1 MGLFSKKEKLG
12 YKKEK
17 LTPAKIKNSVAT
29 SKLVGYKF
37 TLPRNFVFED
47 IQKYNA
53 KYDYS
58 ITEFS
63 ALNAET
69 LTRIGVLLTEPNT
82 DQVKEMLPNWSRLE
96 PVIASSILKKM
107 YQDVRETDIVQREFM
122 GLPCY
127 HYKGY
132 LQERPSFNGIPR
144 CRECYMYLAP
154 YMNVTFFVVTTD
166 EHEFETTDLFRSFED
181 TKLKM

>member
-1 MGLFSKKEKLG
+1 MGLFFKKEKLG

-17 LTPAKIKNSVAT
+17 LAPAKIKNGVAI

-37 TLPRNFVFED
+37 TLPKNFEFED
-47 IQKYNA
+47 LQRYNA

-63 ALNAET
+63 ALDAKT
-69 LTRIGVLLTEPNT
+69 STRIGVLLTEP
-82 DQVKEMLPNWSRLE
+82 DLSKVKEMLPSWSRME

-144 CRECYMYLAP
+144 YRECYMYLAP

-166 EHEFETTDLFRSFED
+166 EHEYETTGLLKFFED
-181 TKLKM
+181 TKSKL